1 MMWVHLPLQMAM
13 FGKREKKEKVKLS
26 KDSYKKARR
35 FYKFLKPYRGIYFIG
50 WIFLVFS
57 SFASMLFPGLMGQ
70 LLGADKNEGAI
81 IDVNGIDLTDINVLL
96 LVMLVVFAFQSV
108 FSFFRIWIFDIVTE
122 KALKD
127 LRQQSFD
134 KFVHFPIDFFNR
146 NKVGE
151 LSSRVASDINLL
163 RDVLKTTVAELFRQF
178 ITIVF
183 ALSMI
188 LYFSWEL
195 ALWMLAVIPLLAIVA
210 IIFGRYIKKLSKAA
224 TDEAAQSNSILTE
237 VLTGI
242 VNVKAFT
249 NEKFESGRYFKKIEK
264 VKALNIKSGLMR
276 ALFVSFILFFMFGG
290 IAFVIFKAKEMQL
303 GGTITAAQFNA
314 FILYT
319 IFLGASFGAIP
330 DMFAKL
336 QQAIGSTERLMDLL
350 EEIPENAEGNEL
362 TDFTGRVQFEDVHF
376 SYPQRKE
383 INVLKG
389 ISFKCESGSTTA
401 LVGSS
406 GAGKS
411 TISSLLLNFY
421 DIDSGKIKFDD
432 QAINE
437 ISKESLRKQIAVVP
451 QEVILFGG
459 TIRENIMYG
468 NLNASEKELIA
479 AAKQANAFDFISEF
493 PEQFETE
500 VGDRGIQLSGGQKQ
514 RIAIARA
521 VLKNPKILILDE
533 ATSALDSESERLV
546 QDALDKLMLGRTSFV
561 IAHRLSTIKNAD
573 NILVLESGQI
583 IEQGK
588 HDELIKNES
597 GAYYKLNNVQLN

>member
-1 MMWVHLPLQMAM
+1 M
-13 FGKREKKEKVKLS
+13 FGKKEKKEKVQLS
-26 KDSYKKARR
+26 KESYKKARR
-35 FYKFLKPYRGIYFIG
+35 FYKFLKPYRGIYIIG
-50 WIFLVFS
+50 WLFLVFS
-57 SFASMLFPGLMGQ
+57 SFASMLFPALMGQ
-70 LLGADKNEGAI
+70 LLGANQTEDPIVKLDNL
-81 IDVNGIDLTDINVLL
+81 DLTNINVIL
-96 LVMLVVFAFQSV
+96 LVMLIVFGFQSV
-108 FSFFRIWIFDIVTE
+108 FSFFRIWIFDTVTE

-127 LRQQSFD
+127 LRQQSFNR
-134 KFVHFPIDFFNR
+134 FIHLPIDFFNR

-151 LSSRVASDINLL
+151 LTSRVASDINLI
-163 RDVLKTTVAELFRQF
+163 RDVLKTTIAEFFRQF
-178 ITIVF
+178 ITIAI
-183 ALSMI
+183 ALGMI

-195 ALWMLAVIPLLAIVA
+195 ALWMLAVIPFLAVVA

-237 VLTGI
+237 VLTAI

-249 NEKFESGRYFKKIEK
+249 NESFEESRYQEKIEK
-264 VKALNIKSGLMR
+264 VKRFNVKSGLMR

-303 GGTITAAQFNA
+303 VGEITAAQFNA

-319 IFLGASFGAIP
+319 IFLGASFSAIP
-330 DMFAKL
+330 DMYSKI
-336 QQAIGSTERLMDLL
+336 QQAIGSTEQLMDLL
-350 EEIPENAEGNEL
+350 EEQPESNEGAEL
-362 TDFTGRVQFEDVHF
+362 VDFKGAVSFKAVTF

-383 INVLKG
+383 IEVLSRINFECAAG
-389 ISFKCESGSTTA
+389 NTTA

-421 DIDSGKIKFDD
+421 DIDAGDILFDN
-432 QAINE
+432 QSISA
-437 ISKESLRKQIAVVP
+437 ISKASLRDQIAVVP

-459 TIRENIMYG
+459 TVEENIRYG
-468 NLNASEKELIA
+468 NLSATKEEIIE
-479 AAKQANAFDFISEF
+479 AAKKANAYNFIMEF
-493 PEQFETE
+493 PDQLETT

-521 VLKNPKILILDE
+521 ILKNPKILILDE
-533 ATSALDSESERLV
+533 ATSALDSESEKLV
-546 QDALDKLMLGRTSFV
+546 QDALDNLMVGRTSFV

-573 NILVLESGQI
+573 NILVLENGRI

-588 HDELIKNES
+588 HEDLIKNQS
-597 GAYYKLNNVQLN
+597 GAYYKLNNVQLG